1 MKKRFE
7 NARAGDAV
15 YCRLNGN
22 GFIIGLSTNPTSKYP
37 ICVSFKDVINGRYTA
52 DGKFDSDHVE
62 PTLFYRSE
70 TDNYLTERPFNWSDV
85 KPGTICFAWDDG
97 QQSPPNRVKFRFV
110 ADGKPWFEMT
120 ETILR
125 TFKHAEVVCDV

>member
-7 NARAGDAV
+7 NVQVDDVVR
-15 YCRLNGN
+15 CPM
-22 GFIIGLSTNPTSKYP
+22 IG
-37 ICVSFKDVINGRYTA
+37 
-52 DGKFDSDHVE
+52 DGKVAIKTDTSINVFFPGGVGVISFDIDGNPLKLSRLLYVNKDGE
-62 PTLFYRSE
+62 S
-70 TDNYLTERPFNWSDV
+70 TDTRPVNWNDV